1 MKRTQ
6 IRENIRIAISSIMG
20 QKLRTFLTMLIIAI
34 GIFSLVGILTSIDAM
49 KAAINSNF
57 SSMGANTFTI
67 RNHDSFIRVG
77 KGGKRPKIYKNI
89 TYDDAIAFTTQYTFP
104 ATASVSCVG
113 SQIATLKYGKEK
125 TNPNVEIDGSDENY
139 MLTEGYDLKGGRN
152 FSNDEMTNG
161 RKVIIVGQDVV
172 TDLFK
177 KHEEPLG
184 KIITIGDGGDF
195 KIIGVL
201 KSKGNSFGLGGD
213 RTCVVPINVVR
224 TFPDLA
230 SESFRISVRVNNPQ
244 MMDGAVSEATG
255 LFRIIRKVPLGEDD
269 NFGIAKSDDLAN
281 TLIGLMSK
289 LTIGAIVIGVI
300 TLLGAVIGLMNIM
313 LVSVTERTME
323 IGVRKAIGATK
334 NFVRNQFLIEA
345 IVISQMGGLIGI
357 LLGILGG
364 NGISL
369 IFGVGFI
376 IPWGAIIAGVTI
388 CFVVG
393 VISGVYPAIKASKL
407 DPIEALRYE

>member
-1 MKRTQ
+1 
-6 IRENIRIAISSIMG
+6 MG

-57 SSMGANTFTI
+57 TSMGANTFLI
-67 RNHDSFIRVG
+67 RNHDSFIRIG
-77 KGGKRPKIYKNI
+77 KGGKRPKVYKNI
-89 TYDDAIAFTTQYTFP
+89 SYDDATSFVKQYNFP
-104 ATASVSCVG
+104 AIASVECTG
-113 SQIATLKYGKEK
+113 SQIATLKYEKEK

-139 MLTEGYDLKGGRN
+139 MLTQGFELKEGRN
-152 FSNDEMTNG
+152 FSGDEMTNG
-161 RKVIIVGQDVV
+161 RKVIILGQEVV
-172 TDLFK
+172 DDLFK
-177 KHEEPLG
+177 KHEEPVG
-184 KIITIGDGGDF
+184 KVITIGNGGDF
-195 KIIGVL
+195 KVIGVL
-201 KSKGNSFGLGGD
+201 KSKGSSFGFGAD

-230 SESFRISVRVNNPQ
+230 GESYRISVRVDNPA
-244 MMDGAVSEATG
+244 MMDGAISEATG
-255 LFRIIRKVPLGEDD
+255 MFRVIRKVPLGEDN
-269 NFGIAKSDDLAN
+269 NFAIAKSDDLAN
-281 TLIGLMSK
+281 KLIELMSK
-289 LTIGAIVIGVI
+289 LTIGAVVIGVI

-345 IVISQMGGLIGI
+345 IVISQMGGLVGI

-369 IFGVGFI
+369 LFGVGFI